1 MVDALDQ
8 VTIISFSAFVLS
20 FSIFFNKWLATKG
33 FFFSERVTAYSYFF
47 FLFCKAEENNSL
59 FSPIYYGDEESN
71 YHYIYSFFYF
81 FFQVQDNPK
90 GLWVFFYQ
98 LGLSLPHPHGD
109 GLQGS

>member
-1 MVDALDQ
+1 MGIIVDARDQ
-8 VTIISFSAFVLS
+8 VIIISFSSFVLS
-20 FSIFFNKWLATKG
+20 FFIFFNKLFATKG
-33 FFFSERVTAYSYFF
+33 FFFSERVTASSYFF
-47 FLFCKAEENNSL
+47 CKDEERNSI

-98 LGLSLPHPHGD
+98 LGPSLHHLHVD

>member
-1 MVDALDQ
+1 MNPPCAGSIPVVRPNLFFLINYSLQKDFFLVNVSQ
-8 VTIISFSAFVLS
+8 LPP
-20 FSIFFNKWLATKG
+20 IFFCKDE
-33 FFFSERVTAYSYFF
+33 ER
-47 FLFCKAEENNSL
+47 NSI

-98 LGLSLPHPHGD
+98 LGPFLHHPHVD

>member
-1 MVDALDQ
+1 VNVSQLPP
-8 VTIISFSAFVLS
+8 
-20 FSIFFNKWLATKG
+20 IFFCKDE
-33 FFFSERVTAYSYFF
+33 ER
-47 FLFCKAEENNSL
+47 NSL

-81 FFQVQDNPK
+81 FFQVRDNPK

-98 LGLSLPHPHGD
+98 LGPSLHHPHVD